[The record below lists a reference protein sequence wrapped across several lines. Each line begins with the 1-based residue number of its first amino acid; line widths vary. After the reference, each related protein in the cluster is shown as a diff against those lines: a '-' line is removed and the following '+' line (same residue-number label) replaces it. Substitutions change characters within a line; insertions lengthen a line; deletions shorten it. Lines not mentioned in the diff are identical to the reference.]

1 MGVPNLDRL
10 ILPLGR
16 GATKPR
22 DPCMLLRLDPWNSI
36 DFLLNTTPLLVTSL
50 LGRTW
55 SNIFNLGD
63 FDASF
68 FDDSGLTSTC
78 LSRRQWQGIS
88 GFGGKKQHN
97 RHGFTRVR
105 NHVWEMYEAM
115 AVYHHV
121 SCCGPL
127 SFCSVY
133 WYYFDFLTGNFWN
146 ALLVFW
152 IKQCQ
157 WKMNEISFN
166 LWCKLC
172 WKLFSINVS
181 KSQFPKAWN

>member
-1 MGVPNLDRL
+1 MLGKSNLWIGLSTTLPSMASHHDRMTCD
-10 ILPLGR
+10 PLGW
-16 GATKPR
+16 GFPTDSFATGS

-55 SNIFNLGD
+55 SNIFKLGD
-63 FDASF
+63 FDAFF

-97 RHGFTRVR
+97 RHGFTRAR

-121 SCCGPL
+121 SCFGPL
-127 SFCSVY
+127 FFSPDSDSY
-133 WYYFDFLTGNFWN
+133 RGSYFQKGGRATNHFGGLDVAPGGCHCRLP
-146 ALLVFW
+146 L
-152 IKQCQ
+152 
-157 WKMNEISFN
+157 
-166 LWCKLC
+166 
-172 WKLFSINVS
+172 
-181 KSQFPKAWN
+181 